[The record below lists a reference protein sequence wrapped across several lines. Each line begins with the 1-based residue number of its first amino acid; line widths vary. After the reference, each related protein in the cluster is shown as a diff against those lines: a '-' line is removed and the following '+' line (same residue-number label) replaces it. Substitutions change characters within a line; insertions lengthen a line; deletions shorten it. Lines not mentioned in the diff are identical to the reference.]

1 MNKRKADII
10 RQTIRKYDGS
20 MWMASYGYV
29 LNANGGIDKVRMSNA
44 KHELY
49 ATAEEVKQAL
59 GQGGRQG

>member
-1 MNKRKADII
+1 MNDRKAGII
-10 RQTIRKYDGS
+10 RKTIRQYNGS

-29 LNANGGIDKVRMSNA
+29 LNDNGGIDKVRMSNA

-59 GQGGRQG
+59 GQGGQG